1 MVSRRVRDIEYAIRD
16 IAVIADQVKKTGK
29 QVYHLNIGDPL
40 KYDFKTPKFI
50 TEALANASYN
60 GKNFYADSLG
70 VVELREEISKF
81 LKRKDNLDI
90 KSDDIVVTTGVTEA
104 IYFLLAAMIEKGQE
118 LLIPGPTYPLYIN
131 NTKFYDGIPI
141 EYELKEE
148 DDWEP
153 NIDDLRNKITS
164 KTQAIL
170 ICSPNNPTGVLFSE
184 KKVKEIIDI
193 AGEYNLPVL
202 SDEIY
207 DQITYERD
215 YVSPASLSKD
225 VPVIGMNGFSKAHLM
240 TGWRLGYLYYHDP
253 ENKLIDLKEGIA
265 KLARAR
271 LSASCIAQY
280 AAIEIFKTKSNH
292 TVEMVRSLLERR
304 DYSYKRLKQIEG
316 INCVNASGAFYLF
329 PKINL
334 KEFKNW
340 KTDKDFAIDLLKE
353 TGVCTVYGSGFGKF
367 GENHIRLTFL
377 PNLNTLEKVYN
388 HIEDFVK

>member
-292 TVEMVRSLLERR
+292 TVEMVRSLRERR